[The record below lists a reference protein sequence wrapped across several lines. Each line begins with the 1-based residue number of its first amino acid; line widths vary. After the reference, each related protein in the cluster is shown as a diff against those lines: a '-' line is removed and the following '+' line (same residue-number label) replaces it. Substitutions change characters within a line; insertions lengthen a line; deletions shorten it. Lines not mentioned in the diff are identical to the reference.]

1 VQVDKARDGVS
12 QNTHQAI
19 APVALYHLE
28 GELRRSRWDL
38 LPADLANHLVS
49 QLPGTLLEQAIASHL
64 GTRASKARDQL
75 NKVALEDQHVL
86 VSADLSVCSRS
97 VHLHKF

>member
-1 VQVDKARDGVS
+1 MS

-19 APVALYHLE
+19 APVALDHLE
-28 GELRRSRWDL
+28 GELRGGRRDL
-38 LPADLANHLVS
+38 LPVDLANHLDS
-49 QLPGTLLEQAIASHL
+49 QLPGTLLEQAVASHL
-64 GTRASKARDQL
+64 GTRTSKARGQL
-75 NKVALEDQHVL
+75 NQVALEDQHVL